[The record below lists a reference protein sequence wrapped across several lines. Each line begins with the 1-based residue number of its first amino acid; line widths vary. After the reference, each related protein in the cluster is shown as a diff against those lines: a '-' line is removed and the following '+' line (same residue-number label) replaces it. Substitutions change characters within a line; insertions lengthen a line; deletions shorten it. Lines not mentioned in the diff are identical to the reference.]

1 MPRKTFT
8 AGEVLAAADVNTF
21 LMDQSVMTFA
31 GTAARGSAIPT
42 PTEGMV
48 TYLEDTDAL
57 QVFDGTDFIPVA
69 GTPPSSG
76 LVHIR
81 TETFSAVSSLSLN
94 DIFSATYDHYKFFM
108 TATGSATD
116 TDLNFRYRVSGADE
130 SGGNYNSQRR
140 IEENTSIAGT
150 RLSSQTSGYL
160 AIQPGNETVIEGT
173 FFNPFLAKRSFTL
186 ASSAFMTNI
195 STSRHVEIA
204 TSNTLTTS
212 FTGITLLPA
221 AGNITGTIDIWGYKA

>member
-1 MPRKTFT
+1 MAYKVFSN
-8 AGEVLAAADVNTF
+8 GSVLNASDLNDY
-21 LMDQSVMTFA
+21 LMNQSVMVFA
-31 GTAARGSAIPT
+31 DSAARASALTSPI
-42 PTEGMV
+42 EGMV
-48 TYLEDTDAL
+48 TYLQDTNTL
-57 QVFDGTDFIPVA
+57 EFYNGTAWGAVA
-69 GTPPSSG
+69 PASSAG

-81 TETFSAVSSLSLN
+81 TESFSAVSSLSLN

-108 TATGSATD
+108 TATGSTSD
-116 TDLNFRYRVSGADE
+116 TDINFRYRVSGADE
-130 SGGNYNSQRR
+130 SGANYNAQRR
-140 IEENTSIAGT
+140 IEENTSIAGARST
-150 RLSSQTSGYL
+150 SQTSGYL

-212 FTGITLLPA
+212 FTGITLLPG
-221 AGNITGTIDIWGYKA
+221 AGTITGKIQIWGYKA